1 MDIRETA
8 QKGRRPRRK
17 NGDARSDKLW
27 PVRGVEDTTKN
38 RINYLA
44 NELGT
49 TNGAVIDLATKLL
62 FQTLDDQDKEHGK
75 KRNTFS
81 DTVTMYASLLS
92 EENEP
97 LNDPTVL
104 ELEKRLQARKEA
116 RDKLMG
122 RTDANGS
129 PEASQKGQEI

>member
-8 QKGRRPRRK
+8 QKGRRPRRQ
-17 NGDARSDKLW
+17 NGNARPDALW
-27 PVRGVEDTTKN
+27 PVRGIEDTTKN

-62 FQTLDDQDKEHGK
+62 FQTLHDQDKEHGR

-81 DTVTMYASLLS
+81 DTLSLFASLLGDAS
-92 EENEP
+92 GP
-97 LNDPTVL
+97 SNDPTVI
-104 ELEKRLQARKEA
+104 ELEKRLQRQKEA
-116 RDKLMG
+116 RDVLMG
-122 RTDANGS
+122 RKSANAS
-129 PEASQKGQEI
+129 PAASQKGQEI